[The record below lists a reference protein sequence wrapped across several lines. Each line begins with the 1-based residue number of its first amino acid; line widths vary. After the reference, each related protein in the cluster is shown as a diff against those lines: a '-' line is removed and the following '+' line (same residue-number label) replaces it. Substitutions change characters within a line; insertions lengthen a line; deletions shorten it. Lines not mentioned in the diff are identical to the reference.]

1 MFKEILVSS
10 VKDGAILQILCMCY
24 ILLCLFLNHIIFFFT
39 VLLSILT
46 LSPRYQTLLIFVF
59 LFVKKKLIKYM
70 VLNLFILQ
78 IVIGCLLCA
87 TLLTTE
93 NIRVNKTVIG
103 SRGVS
108 SL

>member
-1 MFKEILVSS
+1 MHVLHFTLPFFKSH
-10 VKDGAILQILCMCY
+10 
-24 ILLCLFLNHIIFFFT
+24 NFFFT

-70 VLNLFILQ
+70 DFNLFILQ

-103 SRGVS
+103 SCGV
-108 SL
+108 